1 MEGRVS
7 EIEVGVKM
15 ECRGGKRERG
25 GGGLVE
31 VESGIWI
38 RMWRIGGRV

>member
-25 GGGLVE
+25 GEGLV
-31 VESGIWI
+31 
-38 RMWRIGGRV
+38 